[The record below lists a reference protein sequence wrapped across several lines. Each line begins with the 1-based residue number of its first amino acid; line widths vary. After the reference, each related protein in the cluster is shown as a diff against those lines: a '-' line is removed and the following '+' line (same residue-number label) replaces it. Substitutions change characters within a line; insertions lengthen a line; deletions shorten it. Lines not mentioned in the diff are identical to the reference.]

1 MLQPQE
7 RRIKFSLR
15 LTYMSRMMYLTAVT
29 LTTFFYEM
37 DNWKLS
43 QTFRAQKSIQCLS
56 WMEKSRLKLRKF
68 VRRKWSVG

>member
-1 MLQPQE
+1 MLDLQKCGREQYKLPQKHCKILFVAIKMLQPQE

-43 QTFRAQKSIQCLS
+43 QTF
-56 WMEKSRLKLRKF
+56 
-68 VRRKWSVG
+68 

>member
-1 MLQPQE
+1 MLQPEE

-43 QTFRAQKSIQCLS
+43 QTF
-56 WMEKSRLKLRKF
+56 
-68 VRRKWSVG
+68 